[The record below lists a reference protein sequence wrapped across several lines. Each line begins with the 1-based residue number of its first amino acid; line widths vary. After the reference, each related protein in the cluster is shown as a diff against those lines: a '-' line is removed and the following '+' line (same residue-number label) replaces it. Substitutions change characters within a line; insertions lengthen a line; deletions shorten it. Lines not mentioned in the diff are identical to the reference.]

1 MTQIAF
7 LLYPQM
13 TALDFVGPYEVL
25 SRLPG
30 AEVRFVASQPGPI
43 TTDVGLTVQAPDGFD
58 DVPSPDIVVVPG
70 GPGTLPALSDERAVN
85 WLRQVHA
92 TTRWTTSVCAGSLLL
107 GAAGVLAGRRATTHW
122 IAHDQL
128 GRFGAEPTDE
138 RVVIDG
144 KIITAAGVSAGI
156 DMALTLAAAEAGEDD
171 ARALQLVIEYDPQPP
186 YDAGSVNTAGADTR
200 RRATEMMMPNR
211 REAPVDTAPA
221 GVPG

>member
-30 AEVRFVASQPGPI
+30 AEVRFVASQPGPV
-43 TTDVGLTVQAPDGFD
+43 TTDVGLVVQAPDGYD
-58 DVPSPDIVVVPG
+58 AVPSPDIVVVPG
-70 GPGTLPALSDERAVN
+70 GPGTFPALTDERALA
-85 WLRQVHA
+85 WLQQVHS
-92 TTRWTTSVCAGSLLL
+92 TTRWTTSVCTGSLLL
-107 GAAGVLAGRRATTHW
+107 GAAGLLGGRRATTHW

-128 GRFGAEPTDE
+128 SQFGAEPTDE

-156 DMALTLAAAEAGEDD
+156 DMALTLAAAEAGEDE

-186 YDAGSVNTAGADTR
+186 YDAGSVATAGDDIR
-200 RRATEMMMPNR
+200 RRASEIMMPG
-211 REAPVDTAPA
+211 AAQV
-221 GVPG
+221 GG